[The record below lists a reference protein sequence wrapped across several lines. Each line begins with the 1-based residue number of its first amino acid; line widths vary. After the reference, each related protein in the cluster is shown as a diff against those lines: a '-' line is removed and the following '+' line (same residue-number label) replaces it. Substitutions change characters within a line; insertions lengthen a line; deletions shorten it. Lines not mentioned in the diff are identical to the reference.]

1 VSTQEKPFAGGNVID
16 DRIISF
22 FQDGVRML
30 GLPKSLGEIYGMLF
44 ASPRPLTMQNLI
56 ERLGISKGSAS
67 QGLKMLRT
75 LGAVRE
81 VEFQNDRKTY
91 FEADLELKKL
101 VGGFIREEIRPHLKS
116 GQEKLT
122 KLEREL
128 SVIDDPDLRKFYE
141 ERIKHLGRWSGKA
154 NLVLPLL
161 QKFLGE

>member
-1 VSTQEKPFAGGNVID
+1 MSAQEHPSSATSAID

-30 GLPKSLGEIYGMLF
+30 GLPKSLGEIFGVLF
-44 ASPRPLTMQNLI
+44 ASPSPLTMQDLI
-56 ERLGISKGSAS
+56 NRLGISKGSAS

-75 LGAVRE
+75 LGAVHE
-81 VEFQNDRKTY
+81 VEYPDDRKTY
-91 FEADLELKKL
+91 FEANVELKKL

-122 KLEREL
+122 LLEREL
-128 SVIDDPDLRKFYE
+128 DKVDDPELRAFYE
-141 ERIKHLGRWSGKA
+141 ERIKRLDRWSGKA